1 MMSGR
6 VVLKVKGLSRSY
18 PTGDGTLQ
26 VLKDLDLTLRAG
38 ELVGLV
44 GPSGSGKSTLL
55 HSIGL
60 LERPNSGEVELE
72 DEVCY
77 LNPRPAHH
85 LLLERWKSRVNR
97 FIEKSQNF
105 PIRLV
110 PMSWA
115 KAPIFLPIL
124 LLKIIIGVL
133 FVTPVRLLVFL
144 PIYLL
149 HDFLTGKQDKRR
161 TRLRREKLGFVYQ
174 FHHLLP
180 EFNAR
185 DNVAMPLMVG
195 GLSRRKARLKAD
207 ALLTDMG
214 LSERLTHQPGQMS
227 GGEQQR
233 VAIARALVNDPRL
246 VIADE
251 PTGNLDPATTERVFE
266 SLIRMAR
273 SEGAAV
279 LVATHNMA
287 LTQHMDRVLTLKDGK
302 LTEFS

>member
-1 MMSGR
+1 MTA
-6 VVLKVKGLSRSY
+6 VLELRGVLRQYKSEGGVLRGLE
-18 PTGDGTLQ
+18 GA
-26 VLKDLDLTLRAG
+26 DLTLNQG
-38 ELVGLV
+38 ELVGLI

-55 HSIGL
+55 HTAGL
-60 LERPNSGEVELE
+60 LEKPEGGEVYLE
-72 DEVCY
+72 GENCMT
-77 LNPRPAHH
+77 LNDA
-85 LLLERWKSRVNR
+85 
-97 FIEKSQNF
+97 
-105 PIRLV
+105 
-110 PMSWA
+110 
-115 KAPIFLPIL
+115 
-124 LLKIIIGVL
+124 G
-133 FVTPVRLLVFL
+133 
-144 PIYLL
+144 
-149 HDFLTGKQDKRR
+149 R

-195 GLSRRKARLKAD
+195 GMTRRKAREKAD
-207 ALLTDMG
+207 ILLAEMG
-214 LSERLTHQPGQMS
+214 LSERLKHQPGQMS

-287 LTQHMDRVLTLKDGK
+287 LTRHMDRVLTLKDGK
-302 LTEFS
+302 LTEFVSED

>member
-1 MMSGR
+1 MTAVLELRDIDRHYKSEAGVLR
-6 VVLKVKGLSRSY
+6 VLEGAELVLN
-18 PTGDGTLQ
+18 P
-26 VLKDLDLTLRAG
+26 G
-38 ELVGLV
+38 ELVGLI

-55 HSIGL
+55 HTAGL
-60 LERPNSGEVELE
+60 LEKPEGGN
-72 DEVCY
+72 
-77 LNPRPAHH
+77 
-85 LLLERWKSRVNR
+85 
-97 FIEKSQNF
+97 
-105 PIRLV
+105 
-110 PMSWA
+110 
-115 KAPIFLPIL
+115 
-124 LLKIIIGVL
+124 
-133 FVTPVRLLVFL
+133 VFL
-144 PIYLL
+144 EGEDCMALN
-149 HDFLTGKQDKRR
+149 DKGR

-195 GLSRRKARLKAD
+195 GMPRRKAREKAD
-207 ALLTDMG
+207 ALLSEMG
-214 LSERLTHQPGQMS
+214 LSERLKHQPGQMS

-273 SEGAAV
+273 NEGAAV

-302 LTEFS
+302 LTDFQAAT

>member
-1 MMSGR
+1 MTA
-6 VVLKVKGLSRSY
+6 V
-18 PTGDGTLQ
+18 
-26 VLKDLDLTLRAG
+26 LDLRDIVRQYKSEAGILRVLDGANLTLNPG

-55 HSIGL
+55 HTAGL
-60 LERPNSGEVELE
+60 LEKPEGGEVFLE
-72 DEVCY
+72 GEDCIA
-77 LNPRPAHH
+77 LND
-85 LLLERWKSRVNR
+85 S
-97 FIEKSQNF
+97 
-105 PIRLV
+105 
-110 PMSWA
+110 
-115 KAPIFLPIL
+115 
-124 LLKIIIGVL
+124 G
-133 FVTPVRLLVFL
+133 
-144 PIYLL
+144 
-149 HDFLTGKQDKRR
+149 R

-195 GLSRRKARLKAD
+195 GVKRRAAREKAE
-207 ALLTDMG
+207 ALLAEMG
-214 LSERLTHQPGQMS
+214 LADRTKHQPGQMS

-251 PTGNLDPATTERVFE
+251 PTGNLDPATTERVFQ

-287 LTQHMDRVLTLKDGK
+287 LTQHMDRVLTLQDGK
-302 LTEFS
+302 LTDFT

>member
-1 MMSGR
+1 MTAVLELRDIVRQYKSEAGVLR
-6 VVLKVKGLSRSY
+6 VL
-18 PTGDGTLQ
+18 DGANLI
-26 VLKDLDLTLRAG
+26 LNPG

-55 HSIGL
+55 HTAGL
-60 LERPNSGEVELE
+60 LEKPE
-72 DEVCY
+72 DG
-77 LNPRPAHH
+77 
-85 LLLERWKSRVNR
+85 K
-97 FIEKSQNF
+97 
-105 PIRLV
+105 
-110 PMSWA
+110 
-115 KAPIFLPIL
+115 
-124 LLKIIIGVL
+124 
-133 FVTPVRLLVFL
+133 VFL
-144 PIYLL
+144 EGEDCIALN
-149 HDFLTGKQDKRR
+149 DSGR

-195 GLSRRKARLKAD
+195 GVKRRAARDKAD
-207 ALLTDMG
+207 ALLAEMG
-214 LSERLTHQPGQMS
+214 LAERAKHQPGQMS

-251 PTGNLDPATTERVFE
+251 PTGNLDPATTERVFQ

-287 LTQHMDRVLTLKDGK
+287 LTQHMDRVLTLQDGK
-302 LTEFS
+302 LTDFT

>member
-1 MMSGR
+1 MVAVLELRDIVREYKSEGGVLR
-6 VVLKVKGLSRSY
+6 VLEGAN
-18 PTGDGTLQ
+18 
-26 VLKDLDLTLRAG
+26 LTLNPG
-38 ELVGLV
+38 ELVGLI

-55 HSIGL
+55 HTAGL
-60 LERPNSGEVELE
+60 LEKPEGG
-72 DEVCY
+72 
-77 LNPRPAHH
+77 
-85 LLLERWKSRVNR
+85 
-97 FIEKSQNF
+97 Q
-105 PIRLV
+105 
-110 PMSWA
+110 
-115 KAPIFLPIL
+115 
-124 LLKIIIGVL
+124 
-133 FVTPVRLLVFL
+133 VFL
-144 PIYLL
+144 EGEDCLSL
-149 HDFLTGKQDKRR
+149 NDSGR

-195 GLSRRKARLKAD
+195 GMSKRKAREKAD
-207 ALLTDMG
+207 ALLAEMG
-214 LSERLTHQPGQMS
+214 LSERLKHQPGQMS

-287 LTQHMDRVLTLKDGK
+287 LTQHMDRVLTLSGGK
-302 LTEFS
+302 LTDFVGVR

>member
-1 MMSGR
+1 MTAVLELRDIVREYKSEGGVLR
-6 VVLKVKGLSRSY
+6 VLEGANLVLN
-18 PTGDGTLQ
+18 P
-26 VLKDLDLTLRAG
+26 G

-55 HSIGL
+55 HTAGL
-60 LERPNSGEVELE
+60 LEKPEGG
-72 DEVCY
+72 
-77 LNPRPAHH
+77 
-85 LLLERWKSRVNR
+85 
-97 FIEKSQNF
+97 Q
-105 PIRLV
+105 
-110 PMSWA
+110 
-115 KAPIFLPIL
+115 
-124 LLKIIIGVL
+124 
-133 FVTPVRLLVFL
+133 VFL
-144 PIYLL
+144 EGEDCMALN
-149 HDFLTGKQDKRR
+149 DTGR

-180 EFNAR
+180 EFSAR

-195 GLSRRKARLKAD
+195 GVRRSKAREKAE
-207 ALLTDMG
+207 ALLAEMG
-214 LSERLTHQPGQMS
+214 LSERLKHQPGQMS

-287 LTQHMDRVLTLKDGK
+287 LTRHMDRVLTLQDGK
-302 LTEFS
+302 LTDFSVTA

>member
-1 MMSGR
+1 MMSAVLELRDIVREYKSEGGVLR
-6 VVLKVKGLSRSY
+6 VLEGANLVLN
-18 PTGDGTLQ
+18 P
-26 VLKDLDLTLRAG
+26 G
-38 ELVGLV
+38 ELVGLI

-55 HSIGL
+55 HTAGL
-60 LERPNSGEVELE
+60 LEKPEGGSV
-72 DEVCY
+72 
-77 LNPRPAHH
+77 
-85 LLLERWKSRVNR
+85 LLEGTDCMALND
-97 FIEKSQNF
+97 
-105 PIRLV
+105 
-110 PMSWA
+110 A
-115 KAPIFLPIL
+115 
-124 LLKIIIGVL
+124 G
-133 FVTPVRLLVFL
+133 
-144 PIYLL
+144 
-149 HDFLTGKQDKRR
+149 R

-195 GLSRRKARLKAD
+195 GMARRKARVKAE
-207 ALLTDMG
+207 ALLAEMG
-214 LSERLTHQPGQMS
+214 LSERLKHQPGQMS

-287 LTQHMDRVLTLKDGK
+287 LTQHMDRVLTLQDGK
-302 LTEFS
+302 LTDFVPAN

>member
-1 MMSGR
+1 MMPAVLELRDIIREYKSEGGVLR
-6 VVLKVKGLSRSY
+6 VLEGASLVLN
-18 PTGDGTLQ
+18 P
-26 VLKDLDLTLRAG
+26 G

-55 HSIGL
+55 HTAGL
-60 LERPNSGEVELE
+60 LEKPEGG
-72 DEVCY
+72 
-77 LNPRPAHH
+77 
-85 LLLERWKSRVNR
+85 
-97 FIEKSQNF
+97 Q
-105 PIRLV
+105 
-110 PMSWA
+110 
-115 KAPIFLPIL
+115 
-124 LLKIIIGVL
+124 
-133 FVTPVRLLVFL
+133 VFL
-144 PIYLL
+144 EGEDCMALN
-149 HDFLTGKQDKRR
+149 DAGR

-180 EFNAR
+180 EFSAR

-195 GLSRRKARLKAD
+195 GARRKKAREKAETLLAEMGLAERLK
-207 ALLTDMG
+207 
-214 LSERLTHQPGQMS
+214 HQPGQMS

-287 LTQHMDRVLTLKDGK
+287 LTQHMDRVLTLHDGK
-302 LTEFS
+302 LTDFGVTA

>member
-1 MMSGR
+1 MTAVLELRDIVRQYKSEAGVLR
-6 VVLKVKGLSRSY
+6 VLEGAN
-18 PTGDGTLQ
+18 
-26 VLKDLDLTLRAG
+26 LTLNPG
-38 ELVGLV
+38 ELVGLI

-55 HSIGL
+55 HTAGL
-60 LERPNSGEVELE
+60 LEKPEGGEVYLE
-72 DEVCY
+72 GENCLS
-77 LNPRPAHH
+77 LNDA
-85 LLLERWKSRVNR
+85 
-97 FIEKSQNF
+97 
-105 PIRLV
+105 
-110 PMSWA
+110 
-115 KAPIFLPIL
+115 
-124 LLKIIIGVL
+124 G
-133 FVTPVRLLVFL
+133 
-144 PIYLL
+144 
-149 HDFLTGKQDKRR
+149 R

-195 GLSRRKARLKAD
+195 GLSRRKAREKAD
-207 ALLTDMG
+207 TLLGEMG
-214 LSERLTHQPGQMS
+214 LAERLKHQPGQMS

-279 LVATHNMA
+279 LVATHNLA
-287 LTQHMDRVLTLKDGK
+287 LTRHMDRVLTLKDGK
-302 LTEFS
+302 LTDFVSDT